1 MSCFLEGKQVLKC
14 LGFAF
19 LFAWILFGNYGR
31 RDDWKSPGAVPGINR
46 RLLSIDITDDNDIN
60 NTFGDVECNKIYDYN
75 ESLYCDFVKQVES
88 CGGDDG
94 FIRYFEFVYC
104 TMPYNLLP
112 LSMILLVILGWMD
125 R

>member
-1 MSCFLEGKQVLKC
+1 

-60 NTFGDVECNKIYDYN
+60 NTFGDVEVAVLCTLG
-75 ESLYCDFVKQVES
+75 SLFAFYSVIKFMT
-88 CGGDDG
+88 
-94 FIRYFEFVYC
+94 
-104 TMPYNLLP
+104 TMKVCIV
-112 LSMILLVILGWMD
+112 ILLNKLSLVEEMMD
-125 R
+125 LYVTLSLSTVLCLIIYYRCQ